1 MTRASE
7 FRAVLRRGRRV
18 SSRDAVVHVLDHGV
32 GPTRFGFIV
41 AKTVGGAVTR
51 NLVKRR
57 LRSTCRGLLPALG
70 DGKDVV
76 IRALP
81 GIVDRSWQEFE
92 TSIAASVRRAAA

>member
-7 FRAVLRRGRRV
+7 FRAVLRRGRRAGSANV
-18 SSRDAVVHVLDHGV
+18 VVHVLDRDA

-41 AKTVGGAVTR
+41 PKTVGGAVTR

-57 LRSTCRGLLPALG
+57 MRAACRDLLPALG

-76 IRALP
+76 IRTLP
-81 GIVDRSWQEFE
+81 GIAEQEWSALQAE
-92 TSIAASVRRAAA
+92 LSHSVRKVM